1 MQKIQFN
8 KIFWHPM
15 KIKYRLLKIIITV
28 VTLIF
33 LLNFSLK
40 KFNNRTITD
49 RDIVVNFEQTIHPV
63 YFISQKEIV
72 NIVKKQNPRGKIK
85 DINIPKLE
93 REVRAF
99 PAVDSANVYLNLSG
113 RLNVDIKQKV
123 PIFRLKNSK
132 EEVVY
137 VDEKGNSFP
146 MNTNFSYE
154 CILVMGDVQPS
165 EYKTLVEFVNTINKD
180 EFYKK
185 YFIGIEKKNNSY
197 YLFTI
202 DGNFKVELG
211 ELSNVDFKL
220 KGFKTFM
227 DKILIR
233 EKMDKYSKI
242 SLKYNGQIVATRNK
256 NAKMVDEEKE
266 MIDKKEESKN

>member
-1 MQKIQFN
+1 
-8 KIFWHPM
+8 M

>member
-1 MQKIQFN
+1 
-8 KIFWHPM
+8 
-15 KIKYRLLKIIITV
+15 
-28 VTLIF
+28 
-33 LLNFSLK
+33 
-40 KFNNRTITD
+40 
-49 RDIVVNFEQTIHPV
+49 
-63 YFISQKEIV
+63 
-72 NIVKKQNPRGKIK
+72 
-85 DINIPKLE
+85 
-93 REVRAF
+93 
-99 PAVDSANVYLNLSG
+99 
-113 RLNVDIKQKV
+113 
-123 PIFRLKNSK
+123 
-132 EEVVY
+132 
-137 VDEKGNSFP
+137 

-233 EKMDKYSKI
+233 EKMNKYSKI

>member
-1 MQKIQFN
+1 
-8 KIFWHPM
+8 M

-132 EEVVY
+132 GEVVY
-137 VDEKGNSFP
+137 VDEKGSSFP

-211 ELSNVDFKL
+211 ELSNIDFKL

>member
-1 MQKIQFN
+1 
-8 KIFWHPM
+8 M
-15 KIKYRLLKIIITV
+15 K
-28 VTLIF
+28 
-33 LLNFSLK
+33 
-40 KFNNRTITD
+40 
-49 RDIVVNFEQTIHPV
+49 
-63 YFISQKEIV
+63 
-72 NIVKKQNPRGKIK
+72 
-85 DINIPKLE
+85 
-93 REVRAF
+93 
-99 PAVDSANVYLNLSG
+99 
-113 RLNVDIKQKV
+113 
-123 PIFRLKNSK
+123 
-132 EEVVY
+132 
-137 VDEKGNSFP
+137 
-146 MNTNFSYE
+146 
-154 CILVMGDVQPS
+154 
-165 EYKTLVEFVNTINKD
+165 FVNTINKD